1 MLGRRCFARTGVH
14 STMGCCMDL
23 GPART
28 RPTFMPSQ
36 CSANVRKWPNADVAT
51 HLNIRPLSGVKRL

>member
-14 STMGCCMDL
+14 STIGCCMDL

-36 CSANVRKWPNADVAT
+36 CSANVRKWPFADPNRANRNVWS
-51 HLNIRPLSGVKRL
+51 LG